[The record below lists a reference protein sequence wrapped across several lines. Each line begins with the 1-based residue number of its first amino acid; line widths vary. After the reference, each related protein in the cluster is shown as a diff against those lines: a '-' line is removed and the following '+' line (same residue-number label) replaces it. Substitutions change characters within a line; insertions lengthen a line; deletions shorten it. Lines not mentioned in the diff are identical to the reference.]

1 MENIKY
7 LLKKLSLVYDKTAI
21 RKLQEEHFNVFT
33 TLLNQ
38 DDEVYLHSR
47 FISSMLDP
55 HGSHKFG
62 FAFLDF
68 FLEIID
74 SNFTYDKNSVEIIP
88 SSENWTEY
96 KEIDILLID
105 RHRQNAVIIENK
117 INACDSNHE
126 NEGQLERYY
135 RRLIE
140 EDAIPADNIEVY
152 YLRPYRDTPPS
163 EDSVSKSGQYKE
175 LPEKVRLI
183 SYEQEIS
190 NWVKRCT
197 KEAYNSPFVRE
208 TLNQYYQLINI
219 MTNNSDIQERLDII
233 DAISSSDD
241 TLRSAKLLMD
251 NFCHVQW
258 HTIANFFNDLCS
270 ELESRGYKIV
280 EKVDEDTITNIVFGG
295 VKKRNISIRITFE
308 DSREYAYTIGSDCDD
323 ELYFGLCKDDNK
335 GKLMEIRSSI
345 LTNKNQVDDI
355 CISDKSWEFWCYFN
369 IPATDTIYLWD
380 FKQPGTFNLIRKENR
395 AESIKKHLDDFEEV
409 IKTLMK

>member
-21 RKLQEEHFNVFT
+21 RKSQEEHFNVFT

-251 NFCHVQW
+251 NFSHVQW